1 MSFDILNNVRII
13 PVSLRIFIWARL
25 LKLSKLSCPVF
36 LATSR
41 IVIIVI
47 MSVRCHNLLS
57 TKLKIPLRYFHLMIL
72 LILFVRFMDP
82 IIHHQIRRMKNVSY
96 ATVVDTNLST
106 VLNILITI
114 YVNDYRSQIQR
125 CRQRYFPSI
134 NIRPVFVGLPLHLL
148 KFPSLRMVIFG
159 TSPSTNKT
167 TTSTSILLVVL
178 RITILMTLH
187 LPL

>member
-1 MSFDILNNVRII
+1 
-13 PVSLRIFIWARL
+13 
-25 LKLSKLSCPVF
+25 
-36 LATSR
+36 
-41 IVIIVI
+41 
-47 MSVRCHNLLS
+47 
-57 TKLKIPLRYFHLMIL
+57 MIL

-82 IIHHQIRRMKNVSY
+82 IIHHQILQMKNVYY

-114 YVNDYRSQIQR
+114 YVNAYRSQIQR

-148 KFPSLRMVIFG
+148 KFPSLRLVIFG

-167 TTSTSILLVVL
+167 TTSISPCCIAHQDPDDITSPIVNSL
-178 RITILMTLH
+178 ITDVPDYDTYITR
-187 LPL
+187 